1 MSICVLLLS
10 CVHSCVLRTKSLQI
24 FMFQF
29 LVKEA
34 AKLDFDLTL
43 TTLSEDILIYFYNYF
58 YRQIIS
64 PKRNIQR
71 NLRGY
76 GHYFRRNG
84 WILREPK
91 RSNHSRPSSVSFIS
105 LSKLNPKVQSY
116 NPPSYQPYKA
126 QLNQTSPEIYT
137 HLDKFTII
145 F

>member
-24 FMFQF
+24 FMFRF

-43 TTLSEDILIYFYNYF
+43 ATLSEDILIYFYNYF

-91 RSNHSRPSSVSFIS
+91 RSNQSRPSSVSFIS

-116 NPPSYQPYKA
+116 NPPSYQPYKP
-126 QLNQTSPEIYT
+126 N
-137 HLDKFTII
+137 
-145 F
+145 